1 MRCIWLLWSSLAW
14 LTAVLCT
21 VGCLLP
27 YWLKGSVYI
36 STPTNLPVNKIKADP
51 NSVESI
57 NLGNPVLDA
66 PIGFP
71 TDLGLFR
78 RCGYPVYAAW
88 ISGEPTPTH
97 GRSQTSRGRPP
108 VQWQTGCGH
117 YTHLTHVPH
126 LAWHIG
132 FILLVIA
139 CALQFF
145 TTFFLF
151 LMGFTLYLI
160 TVRSVYRA
168 CQTMLLIAGCLTLTA
183 CILYPVGWTNSE
195 VKQACGEEAHSFHL
209 GRCHIGWAY
218 VLTCSGGLLS
228 VFAATLPVIFPKHIK
243 QNPTNGFRSLT
254 DSGMHTNESVDRG
267 SKLTGPKV
275 ACPCGCGPSSSTES
289 LSRIGSTPAGSVA
302 AFVQRSAPSPA
313 HSVAMSQRN
322 SRLLLHPGS
331 MLLLQQQQQQQPQQ
345 LLQQQQE
352 QQQKGSVLYLPV
364 SSAAI
369 CLGDRQ
375 SPCGSSS
382 SPAAGSSVHETP
394 CSGKLLTDHTVSHS
408 SCQNLALVSRQLL
421 RPGYTNHPLLASYTP
436 QRYSTGALLGQFYPI
451 PAYQRI
457 APSLNADPL
466 IYVTEEDEC
475 DHDHM
480 TLNGPL
486 PDVAHVVEVLGT
498 EPDMN
503 EDAQTESSPP
513 NIRANPERDDDD
525 AAVPTITSPKAQS
538 DLKHGP
544 LEISR
549 SNGQDAIP
557 VRWISPQT
565 YKNPLLATSVQSDD
579 IKQSTIEDAEQNQ
592 TEEQRTTCVL

>member
-36 STPTNLPVNKIKADP
+36 STPTKIPANKVKTDP
-51 NSVESI
+51 DSVEPI
-57 NLGNPVLDA
+57 NLGNRVLDK
-66 PIGFP
+66 PIEFP

-88 ISGEPTPTH
+88 ISSESTPTR
-97 GRSQTSRGRPP
+97 GRLQPNRGRPP

-117 YTHLTHVPH
+117 YSHLTDVPH

-132 FILLVIA
+132 FILLIIA
-139 CALQFF
+139 CSLQFF

-168 CQTMLLIAGCLTLTA
+168 CQTMLLVAGCLTLTA

-195 VKQACGEEAHSFHL
+195 VKQACGEEAYGFHL
-209 GRCHIGWAY
+209 GRCHIGWAF

-228 VFAATLPVIFPKHIK
+228 VFASTLPVIFPKHIK
-243 QNPTNGFRSLT
+243 QNPTSGFRSLT
-254 DSGMHTNESVDRG
+254 DSGMHTNESIDRG
-267 SKLTGPKV
+267 SKLTGPTV
-275 ACPCGCGPSSSTES
+275 TCPCGCGPSSSTES

-302 AFVQRSAPSPA
+302 AFVQRSAPSPT
-313 HSVAMSQRN
+313 HLVDMSQRN
-322 SRLLLHPGS
+322 SRLLLRPGS
-331 MLLLQQQQQQQPQQ
+331 EHQQ
-345 LLQQQQE
+345 

-364 SSAAI
+364 SSTAV

-394 CSGKLLTDHTVSHS
+394 CSGKLLIDQTVFHS
-408 SCQNLALVSRQLL
+408 SCQNLAPVSRQLL
-421 RPGYTNHPLLASYTP
+421 RPGYTNHPLLASYAP

-457 APSLNADPL
+457 APSLNTDPL

-480 TLNGPL
+480 ALNGPL
-486 PDVAHVVEVLGT
+486 PDVAHVVEVLDT

-513 NIRANPERDDDD
+513 NIRANPGRDDDNDNDDD
-525 AAVPTITSPKAQS
+525 AVASITCPTAQS
-538 DLKHGP
+538 DLRHGP
-544 LEISR
+544 LEISH
-549 SNGQDAIP
+549 SSGQDAMP

-565 YKNPLLATSVQSDD
+565 YKNPILATSVQSGDM
-579 IKQSTIEDAEQNQ
+579 KQSTTNDAEQNQ
-592 TEEQRTTCVL
+592 TEEQLTTCVL